1 MSKYL
6 ITLEVT
12 TDTNPEYW
20 EFDNFINLDEGE
32 DYSVESIK
40 KVEDNA

>member
-6 ITLEVT
+6 ITLAVT

-20 EFDNFINLDEGE
+20 EFDNFINLDEDE
-32 DYSVESIK
+32 DYSVESIR